1 MNAALQLEW
10 LKARRATTVHVAT
23 VILSVLIPA
32 MSAGLLAVVRSDSD
46 STLALKAATLLTDTG
61 WAGITGLSAQ
71 IMSVAGLLAVGV
83 VVSWVFGREFT
94 DGTFGALFA
103 TPTPLGSFATAK
115 LLIVMAWGVL
125 VSCTAAL
132 LTLVAGALIGLGVP
146 DSSAWA
152 GAGRIAI
159 VGALTVLLTLP
170 LALVAS
176 AGRGYLPAI
185 SALLAL
191 VVITQVVVAL
201 GAGSWFPYAAP
212 GIWSGLG
219 GASLT
224 GTVTAPQLLLA
235 LPVGVVGAVGTWMW
249 WQKATVR

>member
-1 MNAALQLEW
+1 MNAALHLEW
-10 LKARRATTVHVAT
+10 LKARRATTVRAAT
-23 VILSVLIPA
+23 VILAVLVPA
-32 MSAGLLAVVRSDSD
+32 MSAGLLAVVRSDSG
-46 STLALKAATLLTDTG
+46 SSLALKATALLTDTG
-61 WAGITGLSAQ
+61 WAGITGFSAQ
-71 IMSVAGLLAVGV
+71 ITSVAGLLAVGV

-103 TPTPLGSFATAK
+103 TPTPLGTVATAK
-115 LLIVMAWGVL
+115 ILIVTAWGVL
-125 VSCTAAL
+125 TSCLAAL
-132 LTLVAGALIGLGVP
+132 LTLAAGVLIGLGVP
-146 DSSAWA
+146 DSGAWV
-152 GAGRIAI
+152 GAGRIAV

-176 AGRGYLPAI
+176 FARGYLPAI

-219 GASLT
+219 GPELAD
-224 GTVTAPQLLLA
+224 TVTAPQLLLA
-235 LPVGVVGAVGTWMW
+235 LPVGVIAVAGTWLW
-249 WQKATVR
+249 WQKATVQ